1 MPDHG
6 DGHATAHGQ
15 TQSDPEFHRQSLLT
29 QGYWEDA
36 SGALHPPSG
45 VVDGNWWPPEVVPEP
60 TRISGMA
67 IASLVLGLV
76 PVVPFVG
83 SILAIVFGA
92 VARSQIAAAAGRLR
106 GAAMAAWGIFLGIL
120 SMIGTVIVIVVLVNS
135 ASSASSASSARDYN
149 ASSQNGSVSGGN
161 NSYNAGYQ
169 FGQTLAHHYG
179 NSGSAAPICAGSW
192 SAAFIR
198 GCEAA
203 LHAAGWQ

>member
-106 GAAMAAWGIFLGIL
+106 GAAMAAWGIWLGIL

-135 ASSASSASSARDYN
+135 ASSASSARDYN
-149 ASSQNGSVSGGN
+149 ASSQNGSVSVDN
-161 NSYNAGYQ
+161 HSYTAGYRY
-169 FGQTLAHHYG
+169 GQTFVHQYG
-179 NSGSAAPICAGSW
+179 NSGSATRMCAGSG